1 MTIFLEI
8 GNCCFKLKIINYI
21 MSNHSGSFFKNVTT
35 LAAGTTIAQIITILV
50 SPLLSRLFTPEDF
63 ALFAAF
69 TSIAGLF
76 SIVATGKYELA
87 IILPD
92 EDRDA
97 VQILFA
103 VILLVGVVSLFSPLV
118 LIVLSKFSAACNL
131 ILSNNLLVYFIVFV
145 FCSANLE
152 VLRYYF
158 VRIKQFR
165 AISYRTIFGSIIT
178 VSLNIIGGYFFN
190 IPAMFI
196 ISTTVAQVLC
206 VALFVYFIKKSIR
219 LSWFNVKTVKT
230 VLFKY
235 RKFPFFTMPGQLL
248 NSFTGSLS
256 ILVLPTLYSQNEIG
270 QFAFVQKI
278 VGIPMTIIGGSVAQ
292 VFFQK
297 FSSIRRNEQKSVFVK
312 TFFYLFVFITICAIP
327 CVLAAIPIF
336 NVVFGAKWLSAA
348 KLAQILA
355 PMYIAQFAVSNISGA
370 VYIINE
376 KLKTDFVLQILRLVL
391 VAAAFLIAFVQNVSF
406 VQSIIF
412 FSVAMIIWYLATLIV
427 SLMIINSKECNCET

>member
-1 MTIFLEI
+1 MTKTNQGFL
-8 GNCCFKLKIINYI
+8 
-21 MSNHSGSFFKNVTT
+21 KNVTT
-35 LAAGTTIAQIITILV
+35 LAAGTGIAQVITILV
-50 SPLLSRLFTPEDF
+50 SPVLSRLFTPEDF

-69 TSIAGLF
+69 TSIASLF

-97 VQILFA
+97 AQLLFA
-103 VILLVGVVSLFSPLV
+103 IILLVGIVSIFSPLV
-118 LIVLSKFSAACNL
+118 LIVLSKFSSACNL

-152 VLRYYF
+152 ALRYYF
-158 VRIKQFR
+158 VRIKQFK
-165 AISYRTIFGSIIT
+165 AISCRTILGSIIT
-178 VSLNIIGGYFFN
+178 VFLNVIGGWFFN
-190 IPAMFI
+190 IPAMFV
-196 ISTTVAQVLC
+196 ISTTIAQVLC
-206 VALFVYFIKKSIR
+206 VVLFAYFIKKTIKF
-219 LSWFNVKTVKT
+219 SWFNIKTIKMF
-230 VLFKY
+230 LFKY

-248 NSFTGSLS
+248 NSFTGSLP
-256 ILVLPTLYSQNEIG
+256 ILVLPALYSQNEIG

-297 FSSIRRNEQKSVFVK
+297 FSSVKLSEQKNVFVK
-312 TFFYLFVFITICAIP
+312 TFFYLFIFITVCAIP
-327 CVLAAIPIF
+327 CVIVAVPIF
-336 NVVFGAKWLSAA
+336 NVIFGAKWLFAA

-370 VYIINE
+370 VYIINGQ
-376 KLKTDFVLQILRLVL
+376 LKIELGLQILRLVL
-391 VAAAFLIAFVQNVSF
+391 VAAAFFISFMLNVSF

-412 FSVAMIIWYLATLIV
+412 FSIAMIVWYLSTLIV
-427 SLMIINSKECNCET
+427 SLMIVNSKECNCEA

>member
-1 MTIFLEI
+1 MIQLNT
-8 GNCCFKLKIINYI
+8 
-21 MSNHSGSFFKNVTT
+21 GSFFKNVTT
-35 LAAGTTIAQIITILV
+35 LAAGTTVAQVITILV

-76 SIVATGKYELA
+76 AIVATGKYELA

-92 EDRDA
+92 EDREA
-97 VQILFA
+97 AQILFA
-103 VILLVGVVSLFSPLV
+103 IILLVGIVSIFSPVV
-118 LIVLSKFSAACNL
+118 LIVLSKFSPACNL

-152 VLRYYF
+152 ALRYYF
-158 VRIKQFR
+158 VRIKQFK
-165 AISYRTIFGSIIT
+165 AISYRTILGSIIT
-178 VSLNIIGGYFFN
+178 VFLNIIGGWFFN

-196 ISTTVAQVLC
+196 ISTTIAQVLC
-206 VALFVYFIKKSIR
+206 IVLFVYFIKKSIKF
-219 LSWFNVKTVKT
+219 SWFNLKTVKM

-248 NSFTGSLS
+248 NSFTGSLP
-256 ILVLPTLYSQNEIG
+256 ILVLPALYSQSEIG

-297 FSSIRRNEQKSVFVK
+297 FATVGCDEQKKLFLK
-312 TFFYLFVFITICAIP
+312 TFFYLFVFITVCAIP
-327 CVLAAIPIF
+327 CVIVAVPVF
-336 NVVFGAKWLSAA
+336 NVIFGAKWLFAA

-355 PMYIAQFAVSNISGA
+355 PMYIAQFAISNISGA
-370 VYIINE
+370 VYIING
-376 KLKTDFVLQILRLVL
+376 KLKTELGLQILRLVL

-412 FSVAMIIWYLATLIV
+412 FSIAMIIWYLATLII
-427 SLMIINSKECNCET
+427 SLMVTNSKGYNCEA

>member
-1 MTIFLEI
+1 
-8 GNCCFKLKIINYI
+8 
-21 MSNHSGSFFKNVTT
+21 MSKHTGSFLKNVTT
-35 LAAGTTIAQIITILV
+35 LAAGTTVAQVITILV

-69 TSIAGLF
+69 TSIASLF

-97 VQILFA
+97 AQLLFA
-103 VILLVGVVSLFSPLV
+103 IILLVGIVSIFSPLV
-118 LIVLSKFSAACNL
+118 LIVLSKFSSACNL

-152 VLRYYF
+152 ALRYYF
-158 VRIKQFR
+158 VRIKQFK
-165 AISYRTIFGSIIT
+165 AISYRTILGSIIT
-178 VSLNIIGGYFFN
+178 VFLNVIGGWFFN
-190 IPAMFI
+190 IPAMFV
-196 ISTTVAQVLC
+196 ISTTIAQVLC
-206 VALFVYFIKKSIR
+206 VVLFAYFIKKTIKF
-219 LSWFNVKTVKT
+219 SWFNIKTIKMF
-230 VLFKY
+230 LFKY

-248 NSFTGSLS
+248 NSFTGSLP
-256 ILVLPTLYSQNEIG
+256 ILVLPALYSQNEIG

-297 FSSIRRNEQKSVFVK
+297 FSSVKLSEQKNVFVK
-312 TFFYLFVFITICAIP
+312 TFFYLFIFITVCAIP
-327 CVLAAIPIF
+327 CVIVAVPIF
-336 NVVFGAKWLSAA
+336 NVIFGAKWLFAA

-370 VYIINE
+370 VYIINGQ
-376 KLKTDFVLQILRLVL
+376 LKIELGLQILRLVL
-391 VAAAFLIAFVQNVSF
+391 VAAAFFISFMLNVSF

-412 FSVAMIIWYLATLIV
+412 FSIAMIVWYLSTLIV
-427 SLMIINSKECNCET
+427 SLMIVNSKELNCEA

>member
-1 MTIFLEI
+1 
-8 GNCCFKLKIINYI
+8 
-21 MSNHSGSFFKNVTT
+21 MSKRTGSFLKNITT
-35 LAAGTTIAQIITILV
+35 LAAGTTVAQVITILV

-76 SIVATGKYELA
+76 AIVATGKYELA

-97 VQILFA
+97 AQILFA
-103 VILLVGVVSLFSPLV
+103 VVLLVGIVSIFSPVV
-118 LIVLSKFSAACNL
+118 LIVLSKFSPACNL

-152 VLRYYF
+152 ALRYYF
-158 VRIKQFR
+158 VRIKQFK
-165 AISYRTIFGSIIT
+165 AISYRTILGSLIT
-178 VSLNIIGGYFFN
+178 VFLNVIGGYFFN
-190 IPAMFI
+190 IPAMFV
-196 ISTTVAQVLC
+196 ISTTIAQVLC
-206 VALFVYFIKKSIR
+206 VVLFVYFIKKSIKF
-219 LSWFNVKTVKT
+219 SWFSVKTVKT
-230 VLFKY
+230 FLFKY
-235 RKFPFFTMPGQLL
+235 RKFPVFTMPGQLL
-248 NSFTGSLS
+248 NSFTGSLP
-256 ILVLPTLYSQNEIG
+256 ILVLPALYSQNDIG

-297 FSSIRRNEQKSVFVK
+297 FAAVRRDEQKKLFFK

-327 CVLAAIPIF
+327 CVIVAVPIF
-336 NVVFGAKWLSAA
+336 NVIFGAKWLFAA

-370 VYIINE
+370 VYIVNG
-376 KLKTDFVLQILRLVL
+376 KLKIELGLQILRFVL
-391 VAAAFLIAFVQNVSF
+391 VVAAFFISFMLHVSF

-412 FSVAMIIWYLATLIV
+412 FSIAMIIWYLAILII
-427 SLMIINSKECNCET
+427 SLMITKNNENNCL